1 MRNAENIEHANKTNA
16 KHPDESQA
24 PLLFKPQWWMSAT
37 QNESGRKNPNLKLR
51 TCSKLEVKFQNQIV
65 SCAAVD
71 PAPRP

>member
-37 QNESGRKNPNLKLR
+37 QMNPDAKIQ
-51 TCSKLEVKFQNQIV
+51 T
-65 SCAAVD
+65 
-71 PAPRP
+71 